1 MNKVI
6 SFFIAVI
13 LLLCSCND
21 ELDRSLSFSGS
32 NRPEL
37 EKVLKHFKEDPNPF
51 KYRAAQFLIKNMPY
65 HLSYY
70 GDGAKRF
77 DDAYIIMA
85 KNAKE
90 FRDSLIKKKHNQ
102 LQAFN

>member
-1 MNKVI
+1 MNRFF
-6 SFFIAVI
+6 SFLLAVI
-13 LLLCSCND
+13 LLLSSCND
-21 ELDRSLSFSGS
+21 ELNRSLDFSDS

-37 EKVLKHFKEDPNPF
+37 EKVIEYFKDDPNPL
-51 KYRAAQFLIKNMPY
+51 KYKAAQFLIKNMPY
-65 HLSYY
+65 HISYY

-90 FRDSLIKKKHNQ
+90 FRDSVINSET
-102 LQAFN
+102 QALN